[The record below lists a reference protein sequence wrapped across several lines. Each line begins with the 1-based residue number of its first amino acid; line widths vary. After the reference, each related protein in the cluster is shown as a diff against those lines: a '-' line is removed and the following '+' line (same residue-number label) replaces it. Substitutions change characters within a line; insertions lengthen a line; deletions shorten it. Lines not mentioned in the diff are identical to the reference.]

1 MKTSYK
7 VPYGKEEISFEVPA
21 EFGVTVIPSN
31 SMTPIKD
38 VSLETKNALLN
49 PINSKKI
56 SELLN
61 EESKVCIIVTDI
73 TRACPDKDI
82 LPPLIDEIQ
91 TKINPSSITLLV
103 ASGMHRVMNKEEKIK
118 KFGQVIV
125 QNYCIIDH
133 NVNDHKNLISL
144 GHTKNGTPIKIS
156 KFAYDAD
163 ILISIGVV
171 EPHQY
176 AGYSG
181 GYKTLSIGVAGDETI
196 SNTHSRLFIE
206 NQNTRIGNI
215 EGNIFYDDV
224 VEIGKKVGLNFIINV
239 ILNKNNKVVELKAGE
254 PLATHKTL
262 IKLAKQISEFQ
273 IKNTFDVAVCG
284 VGFPKDTNIYQ
295 TSRAASYI
303 FYLPRP
309 IVRNGGYIIIP
320 AICNEGAGKGIG
332 EQRFFEML
340 NRMTL
345 NEILY
350 YSEKFKAGEQRAFM
364 MANVLKSCNVII
376 MGSSVPEIV
385 KSIKMIPAATMSEAF
400 QIVTNDLGKDLKM
413 ILIPNVLSILPIIKS
428 TQT

>member
-1 MKTSYK
+1 MAIGFY
-7 VPYGKEEISFEVPA
+7 VILLISFGAISVGLCHYHIHKVKQNNKDIFSIIAIITWNNKSRKIFITTFICYGIFFSLVSGTLVYQPDVSFSQHYGA
-21 EFGVTVIPSN
+21 KIPS
-31 SMTPIKD
+31 S
-38 VSLETKNALLN
+38 
-49 PINSKKI
+49 
-56 SELLN
+56 
-61 EESKVCIIVTDI
+61 
-73 TRACPDKDI
+73 
-82 LPPLIDEIQ
+82 
-91 TKINPSSITLLV
+91 
-103 ASGMHRVMNKEEKIK
+103 
-118 KFGQVIV
+118 
-125 QNYCIIDH
+125 
-133 NVNDHKNLISL
+133 
-144 GHTKNGTPIKIS
+144 
-156 KFAYDAD
+156 
-163 ILISIGVV
+163 
-171 EPHQY
+171 
-176 AGYSG
+176 
-181 GYKTLSIGVAGDETI
+181 
-196 SNTHSRLFIE
+196 FIE
-206 NQNTRIGNI
+206 NHNTRIGNI
-215 EGNIFYDDV
+215 EGNIFYEDI

-239 ILNKNNKVVELKAGE
+239 ILNENNKVVELKAGE

-376 MGSSVPEIV
+376 VGSSVPEIV